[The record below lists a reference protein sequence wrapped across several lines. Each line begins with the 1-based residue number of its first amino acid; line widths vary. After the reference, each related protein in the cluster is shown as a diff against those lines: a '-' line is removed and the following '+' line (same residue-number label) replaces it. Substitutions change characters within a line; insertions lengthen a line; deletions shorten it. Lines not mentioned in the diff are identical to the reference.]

1 MITIHGRTRCQ
12 LYNGVADWSFISKVK
27 EAVSIPVIANG
38 DITTLATVPKDQ
50 IGEAICY
57 VKEDCIIAGIE
68 LAKMICKK
76 VDPDLIV
83 SFNVLDGS
91 HSKAI
96 TAIGSIQ
103 GSIHSIL
110 KLERL
115 LLNCMQRM
123 SAIATKTN
131 YFIKLISPY
140 DVKIL
145 DTRKTTPNFRV
156 CEKWAVKIGGGVNH
170 RNGLYDQILIKD
182 NHIQAAGG
190 IHNAIQSCI
199 EYAKSNNLRVPIIVE
214 VKNLSEFN
222 IAKTFESIDRV
233 LIDNFKPND
242 IVELLKYNSTNESKK
257 EHFREAYA
265 FTLIY
270 RINRIIRQI
279 NYPRSFTGFTSSFTC
294 I

>member
-1 MITIHGRTRCQ
+1 MMQDAIN
-12 LYNGVADWSFISKVK
+12 LFI
-27 EAVSIPVIANG
+27 EQALAEDIANG
-38 DITTLATVPKDQ
+38 DITTIATVSKDQ

-76 VDPDLIV
+76 VDPVLIV
-83 SFNVLDGS
+83 SFNALDGALS
-91 HSKAI
+91 NAN

-131 YFIKLISPY
+131 YFVKLISPY

-199 EYAKSNNLRVPIIVE
+199 EYVKSNNLTVPIIVE

-222 IAKTFESIDRV
+222 IAKTFDSIDRV
-233 LIDNFKPND
+233 LVDNFKPNE
-242 IVELLKYNSTNESKK
+242 IVELLKYNTTNKII
-257 EHFREAYA
+257 EASGGINEGNIVEYA
-265 FTLIY
+265 KTG
-270 RINRIIRQI
+270 I
-279 NYPRSFTGFTSSFTC
+279 NYVSLGDLTHHVNAVDISLK
-294 I
+294 II